1 MAAKPI
7 PEGYH
12 TITPYL
18 TVADAAKQIEF
29 LEKAFGATK
38 VYSHNDA
45 DGNVRHAEVKVGDSM
60 VMIGQGRDQWK
71 PRPSNYYLYV
81 EDVDDW
87 YKRAV
92 AAGAKSLEAPKN
104 QVYGD
109 RSAGVEDSNGN
120 YWWIA
125 THIEDVSSEEME
137 RRMTQH
143 ATK

>member
-1 MAAKPI
+1 MTVKAI

-18 TVADAAKQIEF
+18 TVDDAARQIEF
-29 LEKAFGATK
+29 LQKAFGATK

-45 DGNVRHAEVKVGDSM
+45 DGNIRHAEVKVGDSM

-71 PRPSNYYLYV
+71 PRPSNYYVYV
-81 EDVDDW
+81 ENVDDL
-87 YKRAV
+87 YKQALR
-92 AAGAKSLEAPKN
+92 AGAKSLNEPVN

-109 RSAGVEDSNGN
+109 RSAGVEDPNGN

-125 THIEDVSSEEME
+125 THIEDVSAEEME
-137 RRMTQH
+137 RRMAAH

>member
-1 MAAKPI
+1 MAVKAI

-18 TVADAAKQIEF
+18 TVADAAAQIEF
-29 LEKAFGATK
+29 LIKAFGATK
-38 VYSHNDA
+38 IYSHNDA
-45 DGNVRHAEVKVGDSM
+45 DGSVRHAEVKVGNSM

-71 PRPSNYYLYV
+71 ARPSNYYLYV
-81 EDVDDW
+81 ESVDDW

-92 AAGAKSLEAPKN
+92 AAGAKSLEAPKD
-104 QVYGD
+104 QLYGD
-109 RSAGVEDSNGN
+109 RSAGIEDPNGN

-125 THIEDVSSEEME
+125 THIEDVSAEEME
-137 RRMTQH
+137 RRMAKG